1 MPDRKGGPKARERVP
16 AKRRKAPPG
25 PGSPDNK
32 AIRPEKGI
40 RKGGPK
46 VRERVPAARRK
57 APPEPDSPDRKA
69 IGPDKREETL
79 KGLPYSHVL
88 KGGTS

>member
-1 MPDRKGGPKARERVP
+1 MGKGARQKGERH
-16 AKRRKAPPG
+16 PPG

-32 AIRPEKGI
+32 ATRPEKGI

-46 VRERVPAARRK
+46 ARERAPAERRK
-57 APPEPDSPDRKA
+57 APPGPDPPDHKA
-69 IGPDKREETL
+69 IGPDKGEETP
-79 KGLPYSHVL
+79 KGLPCSYVP

>member
-1 MPDRKGGPKARERVP
+1 MGKGARQKGERH
-16 AKRRKAPPG
+16 PPG

-40 RKGGPK
+40 RKRGPK

-57 APPEPDSPDRKA
+57 APPEPDSPDREA
-69 IGPDKREETL
+69 IGPDKGEETL
-79 KGLPYSHVL
+79 KGLPYPHVL